1 MTVERTDKITRLMEQ
16 YDLPWA
22 DADEDLCDD
31 AAKKLRT
38 FKKDLPEDRDDAAG
52 AVKRLNDRE
61 RGEATEALR
70 DHWDGFAKDFDVV
83 ASAAG
88 EIADGL
94 VASLDAVADTKRAII
109 DVVINF
115 QERIA
120 DLTGD
125 APHWIGRTAEQE
137 QAVVADASATRPRLE
152 AEIGTA
158 RTRCDERLTR
168 VRNDNDVAALKRI
181 AGLPEGTGNG
191 EGDRAIGGLAPG
203 VGSGSGGDSG
213 GSRAFGGDNM
223 AASPQGTTAYNG
235 FWTEHDEHK
244 RAISSLDKAATHL
257 RDETSTALAKAAV
270 DIAEFGASGT
280 LGASVAA
287 GYAQLLDDLVLATR
301 ALGNH
306 LTGPLSDAI
315 RAASEDQKRVDEE
328 NARRFWWNR

>member
-1 MTVERTDKITRLMEQ
+1 MAVERTDKITRLMEK
-16 YDLPWA
+16 YGLPWA
-22 DADEDLCDD
+22 DANEDLCDD
-31 AAKKLRT
+31 AASKLRA
-38 FKKDLPEDRDDAAG
+38 FKKDLPEDRRDAAR
-52 AVKRLNDRE
+52 AIERLNDRE

-70 DHWDGFAKDFDVV
+70 DHWDGFAKEFDAV

-94 VASLDAVADTKRAII
+94 AASLDAIADTKRAII

-115 QERIA
+115 QERID
-120 DLTGD
+120 DLTEG

-137 QAVVADASATRPRLE
+137 EAVAADASATRTRLE
-152 AEIGTA
+152 PEISTA
-158 RTRCDERLTR
+158 RNRCEERLTR
-168 VRNDNDVAALKRI
+168 VRNDTDVAALKRI

-191 EGDRAIGGLAPG
+191 DSGRAVGSLAPG
-203 VGSGSGGDSG
+203 VGSGSGGSTG
-213 GSRAFGGDNM
+213 GSRAFGGDTM
-223 AASPQGTTAYNG
+223 ATSPGTNAFNG

-244 RAISSLDKAATHL
+244 RAISTLDKVATHL

-270 DIAEFGASGT
+270 DIAEFGASGA

-315 RAASEDQKRVDEE
+315 RAASEDQKRIDDDT
-328 NARRFWWNR
+328 ARRFWWKR